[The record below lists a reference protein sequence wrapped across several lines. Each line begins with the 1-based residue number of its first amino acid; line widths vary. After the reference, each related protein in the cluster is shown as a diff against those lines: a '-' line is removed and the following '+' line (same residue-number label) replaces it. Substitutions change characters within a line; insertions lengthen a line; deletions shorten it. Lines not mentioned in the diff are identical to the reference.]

1 VSRRLVVYV
10 GAVTASA
17 IVLLALFPL
26 DLESALL
33 AHFLIWVAVNFVAES
48 LWLPTVTGESTDSM
62 ASAANV
68 ATVVLWGLAPAM
80 WIVAISTALADI
92 IIRRRPAIRVLFNT
106 SAMVIVMAA
115 AGGVFHLLGGPQDGI
130 WSALSRSGRLPELEM
145 IALFVPI
152 IGLGVVYRTLNVAL
166 VSVASAWGSERPILL
181 VVRED
186 FLYAEQ
192 VISDLALLL
201 LAPLMALSYGMLP
214 SVGIILFYVPLLVI
228 RDSHRRYVELKK
240 AQDQLVHQE
249 RMAAKGEMAAEIG
262 HEISNY
268 LAAMS
273 ARAQMLTMELGKA
286 DPEKIARH
294 ARIIMEQASNMAI
307 LTKGLMDFSHKEM
320 KVVRVDVNDLIRR
333 TADFVRP
340 QNKFDQ
346 VEFDLQLSDQL
357 PAITA
362 DPGQLQQVFINLF
375 QNAADAMIEKGNGAG
390 APGHKISART
400 GWQETGETVLIE
412 IQDTGPGMRREVLE
426 KIFEPTFTT
435 KPTGHGFG
443 LSTCYRIASAHRGR
457 IWAESEPG
465 RGAKFSL
472 VLPVGGQAG
481 WSGK

>member
-1 VSRRLVVYV
+1 VSRRLVLFV
-10 GAVTASA
+10 GTVVAIA

-26 DLESALL
+26 DWKTPLL
-33 AHFLIWVAVNFVAES
+33 IHFLGWVLITVVAES
-48 LWLPTVTGESTDSM
+48 LWLPTITGEGTDSM
-62 ASAANV
+62 ASAANF
-68 ATVVLWGLAPAM
+68 ATVVLWGVAPAI
-80 WIVAISTALADI
+80 WIVALSTALSDLV
-92 IIRRRPAIRVLFNT
+92 IRRRPAIRVLFN
-106 SAMVIVMAA
+106 SAAMVIVMAA
-115 AGGVFHLLGGPQDGI
+115 SGTVFALLGGP
-130 WSALSRSGRLPELEM
+130 ASGVAPMFDAGRPE
-145 IALFVPI
+145 IARM
-152 IGLGVVYRTLNVAL
+152 IGLLVPLLGLGLVYRALNIVL
-166 VSVASAWGSERPILL
+166 VSVAAGWGAERPVMR

-192 VISDLALLL
+192 IISDLALLFIS
-201 LAPLMALSYGMLP
+201 PLMVVSFAMLSYP
-214 SVGIILFYVPLLVI
+214 GIILFYVPLLVI

-240 AQDQLVHQE
+240 AQDQLVHTE

-268 LAAMS
+268 LAAIS

-286 DPEKIARH
+286 EPDKIARH

-320 KVVRVDVNDLIRR
+320 KVVRVDVNDLVRR

-346 VEFDLQLSDQL
+346 VEFALELAEGL

-375 QNAADAMIEKGNGAG
+375 QNAAEAMIEKGTTE
-390 APGHKISART
+390 KRITVTT
-400 GWQETGETVLIE
+400 GWEHSGETVLLRVA
-412 IQDTGPGMRREVLE
+412 DNGPGMSRAILE
-426 KIFEPTFTT
+426 KVFEPTFTT

-443 LSTCYRIASAHRGR
+443 LSTCYRIAAAHRGR
-457 IWAESEPG
+457 IWAESEVG
-465 RGAKFSL
+465 RGASFAL

-481 WSGK
+481 W

>member
-26 DLESALL
+26 DLRSALL
-33 AHFLIWVAVNFVAES
+33 VHWLIWVAINFAAES
-48 LWLPTVTGESTDSM
+48 LWLPSKTGESTDSM

-68 ATVVLWGLAPAM
+68 ATVVLWGVAPAM
-80 WIVAISTALADI
+80 WIVAISTAFADV

-106 SAMVIVMAA
+106 AAMVVVIAA
-115 AGGVFHLLGGPQDGI
+115 AGWVFQAVGGPQEGI
-130 WSALSRSGRLPELEM
+130 WPKLAASGRMPATDLIGL
-145 IALFVPI
+145 LVPFFL
-152 IGLGVVYRTLNVAL
+152 LGVVYRALNIGL
-166 VSVASAWGSERPILL
+166 VSVASGWGAERPILH

-186 FLYAEQ
+186 FLYVEQ
-192 VISDLALLL
+192 LISDFALLA
-201 LAPLMALSYGMLP
+201 LAPLMVLSYAMLP

-228 RDSHRRYVELKK
+228 RDSHRRYVELMKT
-240 AQDQLVHQE
+240 QDQLVHQE

-286 DPEKIARH
+286 EPEKIARH

-307 LTKGLMDFSHKEM
+307 LTKGLMDFSHKDM
-320 KVVRVDVNDLIRR
+320 KVVRVDVNDLLRR

-346 VEFDLQLSDQL
+346 VDFTLELSDQL

-375 QNAADAMIEKGNGAG
+375 QNAADAMIEKGNGSRQ
-390 APGHKISART
+390 ISVRT
-400 GWQETGETVLIE
+400 GWQQPGETVKVE
-412 IQDTGPGMRREVLE
+412 VQDTGPGMSRAVLE

-443 LSTCYRIASAHRGR
+443 LSTCYRIATAHRGR

-465 RGAKFSL
+465 RGATFYL

-481 WSGK
+481 WSSP

>member
-1 VSRRLVVYV
+1 VSRRLVLYV
-10 GAVTASA
+10 GSNVAVA

-26 DLESALL
+26 DWRSAMLL
-33 AHFLIWVAVNFVAES
+33 HFLGWVAINVVAES
-48 LWLPTVTGESTDSM
+48 LWLPTITGEGTDSM
-62 ASAANV
+62 ASAANF
-68 ATVVLWGLAPAM
+68 ATVVLWGVTPAI
-80 WIVAISTALADI
+80 WIVAVSTAISDLL
-92 IIRRRPAIRVLFNT
+92 IRRRPAIRVLFNT
-106 SAMVIVMAA
+106 AAMVIVMTL
-115 AGGVFHLLGGPQDGI
+115 AGLAFQALGGPPHGV
-130 WSALSRSGRLPELEM
+130 WTMLEKAGRLE
-145 IALFVPI
+145 IAQM
-152 IGLGVVYRTLNVAL
+152 IGLLIPLLGLGLVYRSLNIAL
-166 VSVASAWGSERPILL
+166 VSVAAAWGAERPIRL
-181 VVRED
+181 VLRED

-192 VISDLALLL
+192 IISDLALLFL
-201 LAPLMALSYGMLP
+201 SPLMVVSYAMLAYP
-214 SVGIILFYVPLLVI
+214 GIILFYVPLLVI

-240 AQDQLVHQE
+240 AQDQLVHTE

-268 LAAMS
+268 LAAIS

-286 DPEKIARH
+286 EPEKIARH

-320 KVVRVDVNDLIRR
+320 KVVRVDVNDLVRR

-346 VEFDLQLSDQL
+346 VEFALELGEGL

-375 QNAADAMIEKGNGAG
+375 QNAAEAMIEKGTPAK
-390 APGHKISART
+390 KITVTS
-400 GWQETGETVLIE
+400 GWQDPGETVLLKIS
-412 IQDTGPGMRREVLE
+412 DNGPGMSRAIVE

-443 LSTCYRIASAHRGR
+443 LSTCYRIAAAHRGR
-457 IWAESEPG
+457 IWADSEVG
-465 RGAKFSL
+465 RGATFSL

-481 WSGK
+481 W

>member
-1 VSRRLVVYV
+1 MSRRLVLYV
-10 GAVTASA
+10 GSVVAVA

-26 DLESALL
+26 DWRSPLL
-33 AHFLIWVAVNFVAES
+33 LQYLGWVLITIVAES
-48 LWLPTVTGESTDSM
+48 LWLPTITGEGTDSM
-62 ASAANV
+62 ASAANF
-68 ATVVLWGLAPAM
+68 ATVVVWGVTPSI
-80 WIVAISTALADI
+80 WIVALSTALSDLL
-92 IIRRRPAIRVLFNT
+92 IRRRPGIRVLFNAA
-106 SAMVIVMAA
+106 AMVIVMTA
-115 AGGVFHLLGGPQDGI
+115 AGWVFALLGGPREGI
-130 WSALSRSGRLPELEM
+130 WPILGKAARFE
-145 IALFVPI
+145 IAQT
-152 IGLGVVYRTLNVAL
+152 IGLLVPLLGLGIVYRALNIVL
-166 VSVASAWGSERPILL
+166 VSVASGWGAERPILL

-192 VISDLALLL
+192 IISDLALLFL
-201 LAPLMALSYGMLP
+201 SPLMVVSYAALSYP
-214 SVGIILFYVPLLVI
+214 GIILFYVPLLVI

-240 AQDQLVHQE
+240 AQDQLVHTE

-268 LAAMS
+268 LAAIS

-286 DPEKIARH
+286 EPEKISRH

-346 VEFDLQLSDQL
+346 VEFALELGEGL

-375 QNAADAMIEKGNGAG
+375 QNAAEAMIEKGT
-390 APGHKISART
+390 PGKKITVTT
-400 GWQETGETVLIE
+400 GWQEPGETVLLKV
-412 IQDTGPGMRREVLE
+412 QDNGPGMSRAIVE
-426 KIFEPTFTT
+426 KVFEPTFTT

-443 LSTCYRIASAHRGR
+443 LSTCYRIAAAHRGR
-457 IWAESEPG
+457 IWAESEVG
-465 RGAKFSL
+465 RGATFSL

-481 WSGK
+481 W

>member
-1 VSRRLVVYV
+1 MSRRLVVYV

-26 DLESALL
+26 DLRSALIL
-33 AHFLIWVAVNFVAES
+33 HFVAWVVINFVAES
-48 LWLPTVTGESTDSM
+48 LWLPTKTGEGTDSM

-68 ATVVLWGLAPAM
+68 ATVVLWGVVPSM
-80 WIVAISTALADI
+80 WIVAISTAFADVL
-92 IIRRRPAIRVLFNT
+92 IRRRPTIRVLFNT
-106 SAMVIVMAA
+106 SAMVLVMAA
-115 AGGVFHLLGGPQDGI
+115 AGGVFQLLGGPKHGI
-130 WSALSRSGRLPELEM
+130 WSEFSDGSRMPELE
-145 IALFVPI
+145 ILALIVPI
-152 IGLGVVYRTLNVAL
+152 LGLGLVYRALNIAL
-166 VSVASAWGSERPILL
+166 VSVASGWGSERPVM
-181 VVRED
+181 VVLRED

-192 VISDLALLL
+192 LISDLALLL
-201 LAPLMALSYGMLP
+201 LSPLMALSYAML
-214 SVGIILFYVPLLVI
+214 SWVGIILFYVPLLVI
-228 RDSHRRYVELKK
+228 RDSHRRYVDLRK

-286 DPEKIARH
+286 EPEKIQRH

-320 KVVRVDVNDLIRR
+320 KVVRVDVNDLLRR

-346 VEFDLQLSDQL
+346 VDFVLELSDQL

-375 QNAADAMIEKGNGAG
+375 QNAADAMIEKSNGSTKRIAV
-390 APGHKISART
+390 RT
-400 GWQETGETVLIE
+400 GWEDTGETVKVE
-412 IQDTGPGMRREVLE
+412 IQDTGPGMSRTVLD

-443 LSTCYRIASAHRGR
+443 LSTCYRIAAAHRGR

-465 RGAKFSL
+465 RGATFFL

-481 WSGK
+481 WSGR

>member
-1 VSRRLVVYV
+1 
-10 GAVTASA
+10 
-17 IVLLALFPL
+17 
-26 DLESALL
+26 
-33 AHFLIWVAVNFVAES
+33 
-48 LWLPTVTGESTDSM
+48 M
-62 ASAANV
+62 
-68 ATVVLWGLAPAM
+68 
-80 WIVAISTALADI
+80 
-92 IIRRRPAIRVLFNT
+92 
-106 SAMVIVMAA
+106 
-115 AGGVFHLLGGPQDGI
+115 
-130 WSALSRSGRLPELEM
+130 
-145 IALFVPI
+145 
-152 IGLGVVYRTLNVAL
+152 GVVYRLLNIAL
-166 VSVASAWGSERPILL
+166 VSVASGWGAERPVMR

-192 VISDLALLL
+192 IISDLALLFIS
-201 LAPLMALSYGMLP
+201 PLMVVSFAMLSYP
-214 SVGIILFYVPLLVI
+214 GIILFYVPLLVL

-346 VEFDLQLSDQL
+346 VEFALELGEGL

-375 QNAADAMIEKGNGAG
+375 QNAAEAMIEKGT
-390 APGHKISART
+390 PEKRITVTT
-400 GWQETGETVLIE
+400 GWQDAGETVLLKVA
-412 IQDTGPGMRREVLE
+412 DNGPGMSRAILDKV
-426 KIFEPTFTT
+426 FEPTFTT

-443 LSTCYRIASAHRGR
+443 LSTCYRIAAAHRGR
-457 IWAESEPG
+457 IWAESEVG
-465 RGAKFSL
+465 RGATFAL
-472 VLPVGGQAG
+472 VLPVGSGHG
-481 WSGK
+481 W

>member
-10 GAVTASA
+10 GAVVASA
-17 IVLLALFPL
+17 IVLLALSPL
-26 DLESALL
+26 DLKSALL
-33 AHFLIWVAVNFVAES
+33 LHFLIWVAINFVAET
-48 LWLPTVTGESTDSM
+48 LWLPTVTGEGTDSM

-68 ATVVLWGLAPAM
+68 ATVVLWGVTPAM
-80 WIVAISTALADI
+80 WIVAISTALADV
-92 IIRRRPAIRVLFNT
+92 IIRRRPAIRVLFNAA
-106 SAMVIVMAA
+106 AMVVVIAA
-115 AGGVFHLLGGPQDGI
+115 AGWVFTLLGGPREGI
-130 WSALSRSGRLPELEM
+130 WSPIRAGTLRELDM
-145 IALFVPI
+145 IGLFIPFL
-152 IGLGVVYRTLNVAL
+152 GLGVVYRAINIGLVA
-166 VSVASAWGSERPILL
+166 VASGWGSERPINL
-181 VVRED
+181 VLRED

-192 VISDLALLL
+192 LISDLALLF
-201 LAPLMALSYGMLP
+201 LAPLMVVSYAMMP
-214 SVGIILFYVPLLVI
+214 AVGIILFYVPLLVI
-228 RDSHRRYVELKK
+228 RDSHRRYVDLKK

-286 DPEKIARH
+286 EPEKIARH

-320 KVVRVDVNDLIRR
+320 KVVRVDVNDLLRR

-346 VEFDLQLSDQL
+346 VDFALELSDQL

-375 QNAADAMIEKGNGAG
+375 QNAADAMIEKGNGTKRIAV
-390 APGHKISART
+390 RT
-400 GWQETGETVLIE
+400 GWQETGETVKVE
-412 IQDTGPGMRREVLE
+412 IQDTGPGMSRNVLE

-443 LSTCYRIASAHRGR
+443 LSTCYRIANAHRGR

-465 RGAKFSL
+465 RGATFFL